1 MTTEERL
8 DLIIAKCREMI
19 DISRKEPCS
28 VMESAVS
35 AYKATIAA
43 CSLLRTMA
51 DFRWE
56 INELQ
61 ATHDILESFP
71 INLLISHDIH

>member
-1 MTTEERL
+1 MTTKDHL

-19 DISRKEPCS
+19 DISSKEPCS

-43 CSLLRTMA
+43 CCLLRAMA
-51 DFRWE
+51 DIPCE
-56 INELQ
+56 INDLQ

-71 INLLISHDIH
+71 INLLKP